1 MSRTRTVL
9 MASVVI
15 ALGSSSFAVAQN
27 TGKPVIQGERN
38 GTTTKETEI
47 ISRIDAGTGS
57 KGGYST
63 RQSNLSATGGGA
75 IYGCRSTGAA
85 NTNPCLRANNLAA
98 GKSFEFNATSGPVGG
113 TITVGTGG
121 DSKKPFTTNAT
132 GVADGLNADRVDGLN
147 ADQIVAAAVAQSR
160 PNNSGGN
167 TGPRNETRWLLVN
180 AAGDIERQ
188 SGGFRIVA
196 AYPNNPPAAEGNVYI
211 DAGEDLTD
219 NGITAT
225 IALQN
230 NTNQRGGTM
239 NGTNG
244 DDGRPDEG
252 DNLEFSGEI
261 AATQCELPGIV
272 NCAPEGA
279 RNANSFVVSPRL
291 SNGERTTDDS
301 RKRFYVMITE

>member
-27 TGKPVIQGERN
+27 SGRPVLQGERN

-85 NTNPCLRANNLAA
+85 NANPCLRANNLAA

-121 DSKKPFTTNAT
+121 DTKKPFTTNAT

-147 ADQIVAAAVAQSR
+147 ADQIVSQAR
-160 PNNSGGN
+160 EG
-167 TGPRNETRWLLVN
+167 TRTRFVLVN
-180 AAGDIERQ
+180 ARGEIERQ

-196 AYPNNPPAAEGNVYI
+196 AYPNNPDAANGNVYI
-211 DAGEDLTD
+211 DAGENLTD

-230 NTNQRGGTM
+230 TDNQRGGTM

-244 DDGRPDEG
+244 EDGRPDEG

-261 AATQCELPGIV
+261 SATQCQLPGIV

-291 SNGERTTDDS
+291 SNGERTTDNS
-301 RKRFYVMITE
+301 RKRFYVMISE